1 MEPQL
6 DAEQVR
12 KAVVAL
18 KQFIQKKKSQNSKQ
32 ALVEDNQVIQIIFT
46 RNTVPAKESLKPVPI
61 ALPNNIRGDGE
72 VCLFVKDSDKDRIKA
87 HLKNDPIPGLTK
99 VMPVKKL
106 KKNFSQFK
114 DKRELKAAYDL
125 FLADDRILPYL
136 KSLLGKTFFDAKK
149 QPTTVNVTGKKN
161 ISGHIRRVLA
171 GTEMFVSPG
180 PCFNVKIAH
189 DGMDIEK
196 IIENIIEGTK
206 NIVEHVPKKWKNI
219 KSINIKTSD
228 SVALPIYN
236 SLPNSSKLP
245 TDIKKRKVEEASS
258 AEEQPA
264 KKAKTEEKKAKV
276 VAKPA
281 STKAAEKADKV
292 EKKVAPAKKEG
303 ADAKKPVAPKKEQN
317 AAKKATP
324 AAKES
329 TTVKKEKSAPAKA
342 AAAVKKEKTTPT
354 KESTSSKKE
363 ATKKAASPSTK
374 ESTPSK
380 KEATKKAASPA
391 AKEST
396 PSKKEA
402 TKKAA
407 SPAAKES
414 TPSKSEKSPAKKA
427 ASPKEKAAVKKEKT
441 TPTKK
446 ETPTKSPAKKG
457 KKST

>member
-161 ISGHIRRVLA
+161 ISDHIRRVLA
-171 GTEMFVSPG
+171 GTEMFISPG

-189 DGMDIEK
+189 DGMDNEK

-245 TDIKKRKVEEASS
+245 TDTKKRKVEEASP

-281 STKAAEKADKV
+281 TTKAAEKADKV

-317 AAKKATP
+317 AAKKGTP

-329 TTVKKEKSAPAKA
+329 TTVKKEKSTPAEAAP
-342 AAAVKKEKTTPT
+342 AVKKEKTTPT
-354 KESTSSKKE
+354 KES
-363 ATKKAASPSTK
+363 KKAASPATK

-380 KEATKKAASPA
+380 KEVTKKAASPA
-391 AKEST
+391 T
-396 PSKKEA
+396 
-402 TKKAA
+402 
-407 SPAAKES
+407 KES

-427 ASPKEKAAVKKEKT
+427 ASPKDKAAVKKEKT